1 MTQQDLQR
9 GPDLEQLFRQE
20 AGRIS
25 AWLVRLLGPA
35 RLELVEDAV
44 QDAFQAA
51 LAQWPYE
58 GSPERPAAW
67 LAVAARNK
75 ALDRLRREARLDTL
89 EPFDEGAAWR
99 LGFSNPEDTGK
110 VDDTLALMFVACHPQ
125 LTAEEQ
131 AMLTLQSV
139 CGFNARQIA
148 RAFLSSPEAVTQRL
162 VRAKRRIRDLALRF
176 AIPEGSEL
184 AERLPGLQGAIY
196 LLFTGGYTAGEGE
209 RLMHH
214 ELCAE
219 ALRLA
224 TLLTAHPAT
233 ATGETH
239 ALAALMCFHHARAAA
254 RTGETGDLVVLAEQD
269 RTLWDRELLARGFVH
284 LKNAMAA
291 PRLTALHLEAGIA
304 AVHAAAP
311 SFDETDWEGL
321 CRHYDA
327 LIELKDTP
335 VVRLNAAIAQAYAEG
350 AAAGL
355 AQLDALAGQVKL
367 GGYAPYHAARGDL
380 LLKLRR
386 HAEAAD
392 ALTQALACPVNGAE
406 RDYLTRRLEECSV
419 ADAQRLN

>member
-1 MTQQDLQR
+1 MISRCASPFPR
-9 GPDLEQLFRQE
+9 GR
-20 AGRIS
+20 
-25 AWLVRLLGPA
+25 
-35 RLELVEDAV
+35 
-44 QDAFQAA
+44 
-51 LAQWPYE
+51 
-58 GSPERPAAW
+58 
-67 LAVAARNK
+67 
-75 ALDRLRREARLDTL
+75 
-89 EPFDEGAAWR
+89 
-99 LGFSNPEDTGK
+99 
-110 VDDTLALMFVACHPQ
+110 
-125 LTAEEQ
+125 
-131 AMLTLQSV
+131 
-139 CGFNARQIA
+139 
-148 RAFLSSPEAVTQRL
+148 
-162 VRAKRRIRDLALRF
+162 
-176 AIPEGSEL
+176 EL

-335 VVRLNAAIAQAYAEG
+335 VVRLNAAIARAYAEG

-380 LLKLRR
+380 LLKL
-386 HAEAAD
+386 
-392 ALTQALACPVNGAE
+392 QAPRGSHGRAHPGPRLPAE
-406 RDYLTRRLEECSV
+406 RCRARLSHTPARECSPPTRSASTDSGRPLDDTPSHV
-419 ADAQRLN
+419 APRNGVKPTRLARRDAVSTAQLTCAKLPLSHPFP